1 MSLPEID
8 RQPSCVKAC
17 PTSAR
22 LFGDVHDPESVVSRT
37 IRENAGYSLMPEWGT
52 QPANQYL
59 PRRKSNMKI
68 HKDELER
75 VANPLKVDGKLPKP
89 NKKDPTLDDV
99 TTW

>member
-1 MSLPEID
+1 
-8 RQPSCVKAC
+8 
-17 PTSAR
+17 
-22 LFGDVHDPESVVSRT
+22 
-37 IRENAGYSLMPEWGT
+37 
-52 QPANQYL
+52 
-59 PRRKSNMKI
+59 MKI